1 MGRTMI
7 SSAMRHL
14 HHLAVDIGP
23 RGSTTPQER
32 QAAAYLRDRFEAA
45 GLETHWEPFRAPV
58 SGWRPF
64 ALAALFGLV
73 SLALVALGGRP
84 GALAGAAVMAVA
96 TASVFLEM
104 YFQRNPLRGLVARGE
119 SQNVW
124 ARVPSAGPATR
135 RVLVVG
141 HLDTHRTPWVFTS
154 PGRLAAFRVVT
165 TVGIAGFVAGTLLFA
180 AIGLFDL
187 VAWRG
192 LAWLLLPVYGTV
204 LALTAQPDTTPFTHG
219 ANDNASGAAIVLSLA
234 ESLAQAPL
242 ARTEVWALGSGC
254 EEVGSY
260 GAQAFADAHPAE
272 LPGLVAISIDN
283 VGGAGAGVCYT
294 SVEGMVFP
302 LRPSPELVGLAERI
316 RAERPE
322 LNAYS
327 LPYTTLHTDATALM
341 VRGVPSLSF
350 VGLTPAGVIPEW
362 HQLSDRFERVDPAA
376 VERTE
381 AFVLELLRRIDA
393 G

>member
-1 MGRTMI
+1 MVRSMPST
-7 SSAMRHL
+7 AMRHL
-14 HHLAVDIGP
+14 HHLAVAIGP

-32 QAAAYLRDRFEAA
+32 EAAAYVRERFEAA

-64 ALAALFGLV
+64 AIAAVIGLV
-73 SLALVALGGRP
+73 SVVLVAFGGRP
-84 GALAGAAVMAVA
+84 GALVAAVAMAVA

-104 YFQRNPLRGLVARGE
+104 YFQRNPLRALVARGD

-135 RVLVVG
+135 RVLLVG

-165 TVGIAGFVAGTLLFA
+165 TVGIAGFVVGTLLFA
-180 AIGLFDL
+180 AVGLVDL
-187 VAWRG
+187 PAWRG
-192 LAWLLLPVYGTV
+192 LVWALAPIYLVV

-234 ESLAQAPL
+234 ESLASDPL

-260 GAQAFADAHPAE
+260 GAQAFADAHRAE
-272 LPGLVAISIDN
+272 LPGLVAISVDN

-302 LRPSPELVGLAERI
+302 LRPSPELFGLAERI
-316 RAERPE
+316 RAERPD

-350 VGLTPAGVIPEW
+350 VGLSPAGAIPEW
-362 HQLSDRFERVDPAA
+362 HQASDRFERVDAAA
-376 VERTE
+376 VGRTE

-393 G
+393 A

>member
-1 MGRTMI
+1 MPST
-7 SSAMRHL
+7 AMRHL
-14 HHLAVDIGP
+14 RHLAVDIGP
-23 RGSTTPQER
+23 RGSTTPEER
-32 QAAAYLRDRFEAA
+32 RAAAYVRDRLQDA
-45 GLETHWEPFRAPV
+45 GLVPQWEPFRAPV

-73 SLALVALGGRP
+73 SVALVAFGGRA
-84 GALAGAAVMAVA
+84 GALGGAAVMALA

-104 YFQRNPLRGLVARGE
+104 YFRPNPLRALVARGE

-124 ARVPSAGPATR
+124 ARVPAAGPATR
-135 RVLVVG
+135 RVLLVG

-154 PGRLAAFRVVT
+154 PARLAAFRVVT
-165 TVGIAGFVAGTLLFA
+165 TVGIAGFVLGTLLFA
-180 AIGLFDL
+180 AIGLLDL
-187 VAWRG
+187 AAWRG
-192 LAWLLLPVYGTV
+192 LAWALAPVYGVV
-204 LALTAQPDTTPFTHG
+204 LALTAQPDGTPFTHG
-219 ANDNASGAAIVLSLA
+219 ANDNASGAAVVLSLA
-234 ESLAQAPL
+234 EALAQAPL

-260 GAQAFADAHPAE
+260 GAQAFADAHRAE

-302 LRPSPELVGLAERI
+302 LRPSPELFGLAERI
-316 RAERPE
+316 RSERPE

-327 LPYTTLHTDATALM
+327 RPYTTLHTDATALM

-350 VGLTPAGVIPEW
+350 VGLTPDGVIPDW
-362 HQLSDRFERVDPAA
+362 HQVGDRYERGDAST

-381 AFVLELLRRIDA
+381 AFVLELLRRVDA